1 VLFYSRTVKS
11 AVLPGKRLWERTSVQ
26 CLLRNQQSG
35 RYYPRVTSHG
45 KQKWF
50 SLDTDVFSVA
60 KLSLGDKQRGTVAHV
75 AAGKAII
82 SSGSS
87 LL

>member
-1 VLFYSRTVKS
+1 MKS
-11 AVLPGKRLWERTSVQ
+11 AVLPGKRLRERTSVR
-26 CLLRNQQSG
+26 CLLRNQQSA
-35 RYYPRVTSHG
+35 RCYARVTSHG

-60 KLSLGDKQRGTVAHV
+60 KLRLGDKIAEVDKQRGTVAHV